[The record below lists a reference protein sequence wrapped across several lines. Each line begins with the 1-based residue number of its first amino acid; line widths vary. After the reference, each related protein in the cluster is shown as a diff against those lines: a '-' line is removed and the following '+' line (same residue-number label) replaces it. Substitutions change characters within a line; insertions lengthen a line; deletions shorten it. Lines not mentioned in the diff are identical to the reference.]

1 MINFFE
7 LKSGLKVFNYKKEIS
22 KKKKKKSWNTNSCR
36 AEVDIFSTY
45 SIGSQVMYVSYHK
58 CKWFPK
64 FSLGSLLKT

>member
-1 MINFFE
+1 MMKLFE
-7 LKSGLKVFNYKKEIS
+7 LKSGLKGFHYKKEIS